1 MQELQLTLIE
11 KDKQMKDIYKREE
24 KYQRTTQKL
33 KQQVDGL
40 LKE

>member
-1 MQELQLTLIE
+1 
-11 KDKQMKDIYKREE
+11 MKDIYKREE

-40 LKE
+40 MKEQTKLILKVKDQS